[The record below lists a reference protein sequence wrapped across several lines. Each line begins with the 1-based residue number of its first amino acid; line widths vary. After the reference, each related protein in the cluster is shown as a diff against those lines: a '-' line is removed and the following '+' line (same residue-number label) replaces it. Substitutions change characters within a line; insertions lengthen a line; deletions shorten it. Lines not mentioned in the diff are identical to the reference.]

1 MIWLSFLAGL
11 GAGICLVFLAVVL
24 APERNRKEFDK
35 RQDAFNQ
42 QLIQFWTN
50 SEGIGHAKVE
60 QLRHIANHLHD
71 YLAHL
76 GVYPTKDEE

>member
-24 APERNRKEFDK
+24 APERNRKEFERK
-35 RQDAFNQ
+35 QDAFNQ
-42 QLIQFWTN
+42 QLINYWEN
-50 SEGIGHAKVE
+50 SEGIGHAKAE
-60 QLRHIANHLHD
+60 QLRSIANCLND
-71 YLAHL
+71 YLLYL